1 MEIEIKAKVKS
12 LQPIRNKLRAMKIKR
27 VKKVR
32 QIDEYYSL
40 YKRPFWKKERG
51 KIVRVR
57 HHHGET
63 SGRFEFHC
71 SKSTFA
77 AEEYEVTVGD
87 VTMLRKI
94 LQMMKAKKEAVVD
107 KEREYY
113 MKGKLEITLDKV
125 KGIGTFVEVE
135 IQGNDTNANRK
146 ELMSFL
152 TKLGITKDQYWTT
165 KRYGAE
171 MCKKKGL
178 KNAYF

>member
-1 MEIEIKAKVKS
+1 MEIEIKAKVKN
-12 LQPIRNKLRAMKIKR
+12 LQSVRNTLRKMKIRR

-40 YKRPFWKKERG
+40 YKRPFSKKVRG

-63 SGRFEFHC
+63 QGRFEFHI
-71 SKSTFA
+71 SRSTFV

-87 VTMLRKI
+87 VKMLRKI

-113 MKGKLEITLDKV
+113 QKGKLEITLDKV
-125 KGIGTFVEVE
+125 KGLGTFVEVE
-135 IQGNDTNANRK
+135 IQGKDTKANLQK
-146 ELMSFL
+146 LMDFL
-152 TKLGITKDQYWTT
+152 TKLGVTKDQYWTT

-178 KNAYF
+178 KHAYF